1 MTPNTRNF
9 VIGTS
14 GHIDH
19 GKTTLIK
26 ALTGIDTDRLE
37 EEKKR
42 GITIDL
48 GFAHYSD
55 GNDIHLSFIDVPGH
69 EKFVHNMLAGAASI
83 DAVLLVIAAD
93 EGVMPQ
99 TREHLDICHLLKIRS
114 GLVVLTRCDLVEDTD
129 MLELCK
135 EEIKELTIGTFLE
148 NAPIV
153 SVSAITGEGLDSLH
167 TELTKLHQSLQPREF
182 EKPLRF
188 SVDRSF
194 TMKGFGTV
202 VTGTMLCGRLDKNDQ
217 VLQFPAKTPVR
228 IRGFQVHGKAAEQV
242 EAGQRVAINIANLTK
257 EEIQRGDQL
266 AHPGS
271 LLNSYMLNV
280 ELHLLKTAPHPLRKR
295 DRVRAYFGTRE
306 VMGRIIPLEKE
317 ELDCGSTQLVQLRL
331 EQPISTRFGDRFII
345 RNFSPIFT
353 LGGGRVIDPAP
364 GKSRRIRAKLQERL
378 DALREDDE
386 DLATEQV
393 IYLQSTQGV
402 PFHELTVRTGASEKQ
417 ASKIVN
423 RLSSQQKIFCI
434 DPLEKRFLHIDHMSR
449 IGEFVCRLAQLF
461 HQKFPEREGM
471 TKAELMGKLSL
482 LFKTEKEVD
491 LLLKY
496 LVKNKSLQ
504 ENNQYYFLPGHQK
517 SLSQDQ
523 EHYLQYCV
531 SIIEKSGHQPP
542 RRTHLLEKCD
552 LSEKEGIALLKLAV
566 HDQLLIRVADDL
578 YYTPKQIE
586 EITSCLHQYFAQK
599 QQLTVIDFKELL
611 QISRKHA
618 VELLE
623 YFDTKHLTSRI
634 DNYRILRT
642 ST

>member
-1 MTPNTRNF
+1 MTEHTRNF

-26 ALTGIDTDRLE
+26 ALTGIDTDRFA

-48 GFAHYSD
+48 GFAHYADDS
-55 GNDIHLSFIDVPGH
+55 GIHLSFIDVPGH

-99 TREHLDICHLLKIRS
+99 TREHLDICNLLKIHS
-114 GLVVLTRCDLVEDTD
+114 GLIVLTRCDLVEDPD

-135 EEIKELTIGTFLE
+135 EEIKELTTGTFLE
-148 NAPIV
+148 QAPIV
-153 SVSAITGEGLDSLH
+153 PVSAITETGLDSLRE
-167 TELTKLHQSLQPREF
+167 ELKTLYQTLQPREH
-182 EKPLRF
+182 EQPLRF

-202 VTGTMLCGRLDKNDQ
+202 VTGTMLCGHLDKNVP
-217 VLQFPAKTPVR
+217 VLQFPSQTPVR
-228 IRGFQVHGKAAEQV
+228 IRGLQVHGKAVEQV
-242 EAGQRVAINIANLTK
+242 EAGQRAAINIANAAK
-257 EEIQRGDQL
+257 EDIQRGDQL
-266 AHPGS
+266 AHPSS

-306 VMGRIIPLEKE
+306 VMGRVIPLEKNE
-317 ELDCGSTQLVQLRL
+317 MECGQTQLVQLRL
-331 EQPISTRFGDRFII
+331 EQPISSRFGDRFII
-345 RNFSPIFT
+345 RNFSPVFT
-353 LGGGRVIDPAP
+353 LGGGRVIDPSP
-364 GKSRRIRAKLQERL
+364 GKSRRIRAQLQERL
-378 DALREDDE
+378 ELIREGDE
-386 DLATEQV
+386 QQATEQV

-402 PFHELTVRTGASEKQ
+402 PLQELTVRKGFSEKQ

-423 RLSSQQKIFCI
+423 TLSSQQKIFCI
-434 DPLEKRFLHIDHMSR
+434 NPVEKRFLHMDHLLR
-449 IGEFVCRLAQLF
+449 IGEFVGHLIKMF

-471 TKAELMGKLSL
+471 TRAELMGKLSL

-496 LVKNKSLQ
+496 LVKNKLLQ
-504 ENNQYYFLPGHQK
+504 ENNQYYSIPGHQK
-517 SLSQDQ
+517 IFSQDQ
-523 EHYLQYCV
+523 QDYLQSCV
-531 SIIEKSGHQPP
+531 GIIEKSGYQPP
-542 RRTHLLEKCD
+542 RQMHLLEKCD
-552 LSEKEGIALLKLAV
+552 LNEKEGVTLLKIAV
-566 HDQLLIRVADDL
+566 HDHLLVRVADDL

-586 EITSCLHQYFAQK
+586 EITSCLHQYFEQK
-599 QQLTVIDFKELL
+599 SQLTVIDFKELL

-618 VELLE
+618 VDLLE
-623 YFDTKHLTSRI
+623 YFDTKYLTSRI